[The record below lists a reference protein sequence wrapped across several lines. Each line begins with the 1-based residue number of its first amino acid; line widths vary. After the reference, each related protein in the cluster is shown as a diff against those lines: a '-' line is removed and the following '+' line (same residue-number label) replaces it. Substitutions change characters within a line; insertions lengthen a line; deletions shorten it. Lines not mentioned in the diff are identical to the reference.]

1 MLCNTKLLLK
11 KSKLFCENGHNSWP
25 RFPMGTGSC
34 FISKVMPSINSG
46 AFRRKCWSFQR
57 GTQLPDLGIAML
69 LRLFVKIRGMSKGI
83 VGTCVED
90 RCAFKLEVFQQ
101 VFARSAEAR
110 PVTTLMGNKST
121 DNKTIG
127 NQCRVIN
134 YTMATRVSRLQSPY
148 LQSPNHQIL
157 LGRLGSSPK
166 LSDGIPSGIDKAM
179 PV

>member
-1 MLCNTKLLLK
+1 
-11 KSKLFCENGHNSWP
+11 
-25 RFPMGTGSC
+25 
-34 FISKVMPSINSG
+34 
-46 AFRRKCWSFQR
+46 
-57 GTQLPDLGIAML
+57 ML